1 MPSQTRNGK
10 SPWGI
15 GGENFRVRFAD
26 VRIHLGPAGSP
37 EGEWFEWSSESVS
50 CSIGGQR
57 GQSSSDNAVSSTSS
71 TVNMN
76 RGAQALALTA
86 YDEFD
91 KRFPA
96 PPAPEPVPSPRFD
109 L

>member
-1 MPSQTRNGK
+1 VFGLRTSAFTL
-10 SPWGI
+10 
-15 GGENFRVRFAD
+15 VRRAA
-26 VRIHLGPAGSP
+26 RRASGSSGHP
-37 EGEWFEWSSESVS
+37 RSVS